1 MAKAVKETKTT
12 PEATEAKTLSENVD
26 ATFDKM
32 NEMAE
37 KAIIDETAEKTIIEE
52 TEKIEEISD
61 ETKNISVDDEE
72 VIEPLKEATQEEL
85 DRLNAEDDEKSES
98 VKADGYSTDEEQ
110 SQDASGDASG
120 DASTDD
126 STDDSEEDEDDSE
139 EEKTVEPLTEGEILE
154 QIKELIKVEHNF
166 NYVSFGRHLK
176 NELTSENLKL
186 FANEFKSSG
195 MLTTP
200 NHYKLM
206 SLFDSYFAE
215 TK

>member
-1 MAKAVKETKTT
+1 MAKAVKQTKPT
-12 PEATEAKTLSENVD
+12 PEANEAKTISENVD

-32 NEMAE
+32 QEMAE
-37 KAIIDETAEKTIIEE
+37 KVIIDSEEVVETEKEITETEDEQSPELIESNDKIEE
-52 TEKIEEISD
+52 TTE
-61 ETKNISVDDEE
+61 ETKNIVVDGAE
-72 VIEPLKEATQEEL
+72 VIENEET
-85 DRLNAEDDEKSES
+85 EKSES
-98 VKADGYSTDEEQ
+98 VKADGYSTDELEN
-110 SQDASGDASG
+110 QDASGDV
-120 DASTDD
+120 STDD
-126 STDDSEEDEDDSE
+126 SEDDSE

-186 FANEFKSSG
+186 FADEFKSSG

-206 SLFDSYFAE
+206 SLFASYFAE